1 MCRKRLRQGWSLP
14 QRQAE
19 EKFTGFRVEREET
32 STFPGD
38 WVALKGKTVKIYTM
52 QPVSQNPKE
61 SGPAVRL
68 NYSLALFQKGLKEA
82 AGANPAPEGIVAI
95 FDSADGGIARAT
107 LALIQRMV
115 KGEVFAGSALG
126 AELFGSG
133 GGVSRDWASVTLA
146 QRAFTTEDTEE
157 THSLKKEDESREL
170 VAVLQVNVAD
180 RLPPAAGRQ
189 KAVPTKRSARNRPVR
204 TAESGPQRLKPRRI
218 FGSYGTAEA
227 VPSQRTGVIT

>member
-38 WVALKGKTVKIYTM
+38 WVASKGKTVKIYTM

-95 FDSADGGIARAT
+95 FDSADGGIAGAT

-146 QRAFTTEDTEE
+146 QRAFTTEDPEE
-157 THSLKKEDESREL
+157 THSLKKEDVESRTCRCASGKRGRPPPSCGGQAEGGPYEKKCTEPTCEDCRKRPSAAKAASNLREL
-170 VAVLQVNVAD
+170 
-180 RLPPAAGRQ
+180 RHG
-189 KAVPTKRSARNRPVR
+189 
-204 TAESGPQRLKPRRI
+204 
-218 FGSYGTAEA
+218 
-227 VPSQRTGVIT
+227 